1 MYRLLLT
8 AGFLIGTGCRS
19 TETQNETGDWWSSA
33 DSATTDTEPID
44 TGKGNGNGNGKDTGN
59 GNGKDTGKGNGN
71 GNDTGKGGGNTA
83 GTLTGIFSPASGTGS
98 MTRTF
103 TVDDEPCSMNYT
115 ITDYTS
121 LATCESCDFAW
132 SFTASA
138 ATLTKGSSVCMD
150 EDDPISEQTL
160 RWGQGQT
167 SITEKDGTAYYD
179 LLAEKDGV
187 WSAVPGSFSW
197 TSDKTESGYT
207 WNIYIYI

>member
-1 MYRLLLT
+1 MYRVLLT

-19 TETQNETGDWWSSA
+19 TETQSETGDWWSSA

-44 TGKGNGNGNGKDTGN
+44 TGKGNGNGKDTGK
-59 GNGKDTGKGNGN
+59 GNGKDTGKG
-71 GNDTGKGGGNTA
+71 GGDTA
-83 GTLTGIFSPASGTGS
+83 GTLTGIFSPTSGTGS

-103 TVDDEPCSMNYT
+103 TVDDEPCSMDYT

-167 SITEKDGTAYYD
+167 SIAEKDGTAYYD
-179 LLAEKDGV
+179 VLAEKDGV
-187 WSAVPGSFSW
+187 WTALPDSFSW